1 MPRPKGS
8 ATTGPTRSTRLPGPL
23 DEWFQ
28 QRLDAR
34 RELSPSELLVA
45 LIHGGLRLRDGYM
58 AIHRRTLED
67 FIAAGRTADYEA
79 YVRCLLDTFG
89 RDYVEHLR
97 RWLEADGYA
106 LPAPAPNTASERG
119 EAL

>member
-1 MPRPKGS
+1 MPRRKGT

-34 RELSPSELLVA
+34 RELSASELLVA

-58 AIHRRTLED
+58 AIHRRVLED
-67 FIAAGRTADYEA
+67 YLAEGRTAHYDTYL
-79 YVRCLLDTFG
+79 RCLLDTFG
-89 RDYVEHLR
+89 REYVEHLR
-97 RWLEADGYA
+97 RWLEADGFA
-106 LPAPAPNTASERG
+106 TPGPEP
-119 EAL
+119 

>member
-1 MPRPKGS
+1 MARRKGS

-34 RELSPSELLVA
+34 RELSPSELLVT

-58 AIHRRTLED
+58 AIHRRELEEYL
-67 FIAAGRTADYEA
+67 ASGQTASFET

-89 RDYVEHLR
+89 REYVEHLR
-97 RWLEADGYA
+97 RWLEADGFA
-106 LPAPAPNTASERG
+106 APAAGGAAERG
-119 EAL
+119 EAR

>member
-1 MPRPKGS
+1 MARRKGT

-34 RELSPSELLVA
+34 RELSPSELLVT

-58 AIHRRTLED
+58 AIHRRTLEEYVS
-67 FIAAGRTADYEA
+67 AGQTASFDA
-79 YVRCLLDTFG
+79 YVGCLLDTFG
-89 RDYVEHLR
+89 REYVEHLR
-97 RWLEADGYA
+97 RWLEADGF
-106 LPAPAPNTASERG
+106 APPSPERG
-119 EAL
+119 ESA

>member
-34 RELSPSELLVA
+34 RELSPSELLVT

-67 FIAAGRTADYEA
+67 FIAAGQTERFETYL
-79 YVRCLLDTFG
+79 RCLLDTFG

-97 RWLEADGYA
+97 RWLEADGFT
-106 LPAPAPNTASERG
+106 LPSHERAA
-119 EAL
+119 ERLEPR

>member
-67 FIAAGRTADYEA
+67 HIAAGQTAHYEV

-89 RDYVEHLR
+89 RDYVEHLL
-97 RWLEADGYA
+97 RWLEADGFT
-106 LPAPAPNTASERG
+106 LPSHERAA
-119 EAL
+119 ERLEPP